1 MELLN
6 SFIELSLE
14 SAPFLV
20 LGLIIAGL
28 IKAWVPTESVA
39 KHLGG
44 KGLWPVTKA
53 ALIGAP
59 LPLCSCSVIPVTL
72 GVHRSGASKGAT
84 VSFLVATPE
93 TGADSI
99 AISYA
104 LLGPFMAIIR
114 PISAISSAVFAG
126 LLVGLSKDQDGVA
139 NAKAPAVKSCCSGEN
154 AVNAIEPESVVKPVV
169 KSVVKSVVKP
179 IAEPSCC
186 SSKKA
191 NLTESINQQPVKES
205 MVKMALL
212 KTWSGVKYAFIDIFN
227 NMIFW
232 LFIGLLF
239 AAAVH
244 AFVPV
249 SFLQQWGSGLGAMI
263 VMVLVGVPMYICATA
278 STPMAAGFL
287 LAGLSPGTVLVFLLA
302 GPATNMATLAIV
314 KKELG
319 SHALFAYFAGI
330 VVSAIGFGLLVDQL
344 VVLWDINILAQVDG
358 AHEMMNPML
367 EWLAGGLLAVLAVRY
382 GVEKALTKLRA
393 TNTGNQCHE

>member
-1 MELLN
+1 MALSISELIDALGALFVN
-6 SFIELSLE
+6 FYSLSLE

-20 LGLIIAGL
+20 LGLVIAGL

-44 KGLWPVTKA
+44 SGLWPITKA

-72 GVHRSGASKGAT
+72 GIHRSGASKGAT

-99 AISYA
+99 AISYV

-114 PISAISSAVFAG
+114 PISAISSAIFAG
-126 LLVGLSKDQDGVA
+126 LIVSFSKDKRAGVSETS
-139 NAKAPAVKSCCSGEN
+139 NLGVKED
-154 AVNAIEPESVVKPVV
+154 EQQ
-169 KSVVKSVVKP
+169 
-179 IAEPSCC
+179 SCC
-186 SSKKA
+186 SSDDHSSVEA
-191 NLTESINQQPVKES
+191 EPV
-205 MVKMALL
+205 
-212 KTWSGVKYAFIDIFN
+212 TSGVTNNAMHKTLSGLRYAFTDIFN

-232 LFIGLLF
+232 LCIGLFF
-239 AAAVH
+239 AAMVKT
-244 AFVPV
+244 FVPV

-263 VMVLVGVPMYICATA
+263 VMVIVGVPMYICATA

-319 SHALFAYFAGI
+319 SYALFAYLCGI
-330 VVSAIGFGLLVDQL
+330 VVAAIGFGLLVDQL

-358 AHEMMNPML
+358 THEMVNPWL
-367 EWLAGGLLAVLAVRY
+367 EGVTGLLLLILSLRY
-382 GVEKALTKLRA
+382 GFDVLKKRTYA
-393 TNTGNQCHE
+393 

>member
-1 MELLN
+1 MTLSISELIDALGALFVN
-6 SFIELSLE
+6 FYSLSLE

-20 LGLIIAGL
+20 LGLVIAGL

-39 KHLGG
+39 KQLGG
-44 KGLWPVTKA
+44 SGIWPITKA

-72 GVHRSGASKGAT
+72 GIHRSGASKGAT

-114 PISAISSAVFAG
+114 PISAISSAIFAG
-126 LLVGLSKDQDGVA
+126 LIVSFSKDKRGGVSEVSHSG
-139 NAKAPAVKSCCSGEN
+139 AVGTGACC
-154 AVNAIEPESVVKPVV
+154 ESKEEE
-169 KSVVKSVVKP
+169 KQ
-179 IAEPSCC
+179 SCC
-186 SSKKA
+186 SSDDHSSVKA
-191 NLTESINQQPVKES
+191 EPVTPGVVNNA
-205 MVKMALL
+205 MH
-212 KTWSGVKYAFIDIFN
+212 KTLSGLRYAFTDIFN

-232 LFIGLLF
+232 LCIGLFF
-239 AAAVH
+239 AAMVKT
-244 AFVPV
+244 FVPV
-249 SFLQQWGSGLGAMI
+249 SFLQQWGSGFGAMI
-263 VMVLVGVPMYICATA
+263 VMVIVGVPMYICATA

-319 SHALFAYFAGI
+319 SYALFAYLCGI
-330 VVSAIGFGLLVDQL
+330 VVAAIGFGLLVDQL

-358 AHEMMNPML
+358 THEMVNPWL
-367 EWLAGGLLAVLAVRY
+367 EGVTGLLLLILALRY
-382 GVEKALTKLRA
+382 GFGVIKKRTYA
-393 TNTGNQCHE
+393 

>member
-6 SFIELSLE
+6 NFIALSVE
-14 SAPFLV
+14 SAPFLI
-20 LGLIIAGL
+20 LGLVIAGL
-28 IKAWVPTESVA
+28 IKAWVPTENVA

-53 ALIGAP
+53 ALLGAP

-72 GVHRSGASKGAT
+72 GIHRSGASKGST

-93 TGADSI
+93 TGVDSI

-114 PISAISSAVFAG
+114 PISAISSAIFAG
-126 LLVGLSKDQDGVA
+126 LLVGLSRDKEGAASVNEPVA
-139 NAKAPAVKSCCSGEN
+139 ASCCSGESG
-154 AVNAIEPESVVKPVV
+154 ATTEPVV
-169 KSVVKSVVKP
+169 
-179 IAEPSCC
+179 ETSCC
-186 SSKKA
+186 SSNKVSSSEQAKQEPIKQA
-191 NLTESINQQPVKES
+191 AVSPF
-205 MVKMALL
+205 LL
-212 KTWSGVKYAFIDIFN
+212 KTWSGVRYAFIDIFN

-232 LFIGLLF
+232 LFIGLIF
-239 AAAVH
+239 AAAVNT
-244 AFVPV
+244 FVPV

-263 VMVLVGVPMYICATA
+263 VMVLVGIPMYICATA

-319 SHALFAYFAGI
+319 NYALFAYLCGI
-330 VVSAIGFGLLVDQL
+330 VISAIGFGLLVDQL
-344 VVLWDINILAQVDG
+344 VSLWDINILAQVDG
-358 AHEMMNPML
+358 AHEMVSPVL
-367 EWLAGGLLAVLAVRY
+367 EWAAGALLFLLAVRY
-382 GVEKALTKLRA
+382 GVETALKKLGNA
-393 TNTGNQCHE
+393 PLGTDTNS

>member
-1 MELLN
+1 MEL
-6 SFIELSLE
+6 FINELIEALGALTVNFYSLSLE

-20 LGLIIAGL
+20 LGLVIAGL

-39 KHLGG
+39 KQLGG
-44 KGLWPVTKA
+44 SGIWPITKA

-72 GVHRSGASKGAT
+72 GIHRSGASKGST

-114 PISAISSAVFAG
+114 PISAISSAIFAG
-126 LLVGLSKDQDGVA
+126 LIVSFSKDKREDELGSDNSKEQA
-139 NAKAPAVKSCCSGEN
+139 QKSCCSSDDHSTAKVEPVTPS
-154 AVNAIEPESVVKPVV
+154 AVNKLIP
-169 KSVVKSVVKP
+169 
-179 IAEPSCC
+179 
-186 SSKKA
+186 
-191 NLTESINQQPVKES
+191 
-205 MVKMALL
+205 
-212 KTWSGVKYAFIDIFN
+212 KTLSGLQYAFTDIFN
-227 NMIFW
+227 NMVFW
-232 LFIGLLF
+232 LCIGLFF
-239 AAAVH
+239 AALVKT
-244 AFVPV
+244 FVPV
-249 SFLQQWGSGLGAMI
+249 SFLQEWGSGLGAMV
-263 VMVLVGVPMYICATA
+263 VMVIVGIPMYICATA

-319 SHALFAYFAGI
+319 SYALFAYLCGI
-330 VVSAIGFGLLVDQL
+330 VISAIGFGLMVDQL

-358 AHEMMNPML
+358 THEMVNPWL
-367 EWLAGGLLAVLAVRY
+367 EIGTGLLLLGLALKYAIGYVLGSLKKHSHA
-382 GVEKALTKLRA
+382 
-393 TNTGNQCHE
+393 

>member
-1 MELLN
+1 MTLSIGEFFDALGALLVN
-6 SFIELSLE
+6 FYSLSLE

-20 LGLIIAGL
+20 LGLVIAGL

-39 KHLGG
+39 KQLGG
-44 KGLWPVTKA
+44 SGIWPITKA

-72 GVHRSGASKGAT
+72 GIHRSGASKGST

-99 AISYA
+99 AISYV

-114 PISAISSAVFAG
+114 PISAISSAIFAG
-126 LLVGLSKDQDGVA
+126 LIVSFSKDKGGYES
-139 NAKAPAVKSCCSGEN
+139 KEKVKQ
-154 AVNAIEPESVVKPVV
+154 
-169 KSVVKSVVKP
+169 
-179 IAEPSCC
+179 SCC
-186 SSKKA
+186 SSDVHSTVKA
-191 NLTESINQQPVKES
+191 EPITLGAVETIVP
-205 MVKMALL
+205 
-212 KTWSGVKYAFIDIFN
+212 KTLSGLRYAFTDIFN
-227 NMIFW
+227 NMVFW
-232 LFIGLLF
+232 LFIGLFF
-239 AAAVH
+239 AAIVKT
-244 AFVPV
+244 FVPV

-263 VMVLVGVPMYICATA
+263 VMVMVGIPMYICATA

-319 SHALFAYFAGI
+319 SYALFAYLCGI
-330 VVSAIGFGLLVDQL
+330 VIAAIGFGLLVDQL

-358 AHEMMNPML
+358 AHEMVNPWL
-367 EWLAGGLLAVLAVRY
+367 EGVTALLLLVLALRY
-382 GVEKALTKLRA
+382 GVSVLKKRS
-393 TNTGNQCHE
+393 HS

>member
-1 MELLN
+1 MALFMTNIIDALGTLLVN
-6 SFIELSLE
+6 FYSLSLE

-20 LGLIIAGL
+20 LGLVIAGL

-39 KHLGG
+39 KQLGG
-44 KGLWPVTKA
+44 SGIWPITKA

-72 GVHRSGASKGAT
+72 GIHRSGASKGST

-114 PISAISSAVFAG
+114 PISAISSAIFAG
-126 LLVGLSKDQDGVA
+126 LIVSLSKDKQEGGSDTQHSDVVA
-139 NAKAPAVKSCCSGEN
+139 DVCC
-154 AVNAIEPESVVKPVV
+154 ESKEE
-169 KSVVKSVVKP
+169 
-179 IAEPSCC
+179 AEQSCC
-186 SSKKA
+186 SSDNHSSAKVA
-191 NLTESINQQPVKES
+191 PVTAGVVNE
-205 MVKMALL
+205 MVH
-212 KTWSGVKYAFIDIFN
+212 KTLSGLRYAFTDIFN
-227 NMIFW
+227 NMVFW
-232 LFIGLLF
+232 LFIGLFF
-239 AAAVH
+239 AAMVKT
-244 AFVPV
+244 FVPV

-263 VMVLVGVPMYICATA
+263 VMVIVGVPMYICATA

-319 SHALFAYFAGI
+319 SYALFAYLCGI
-330 VVSAIGFGLLVDQL
+330 VISAIGFGLLVDQL
-344 VVLWDINILAQVDG
+344 VVSWNINILAQIDG
-358 AHEMMNPML
+358 THEMLNPWL
-367 EWLAGGLLAVLAVRY
+367 EGVTGLLLLVLALRY
-382 GVEKALTKLRA
+382 GAGVLKKYTYA
-393 TNTGNQCHE
+393 

>member
-1 MELLN
+1 MALFMTNIIDALGALLVN
-6 SFIELSLE
+6 FYSLSLE

-20 LGLIIAGL
+20 LGLVIAGL

-39 KHLGG
+39 KQLGG
-44 KGLWPVTKA
+44 SGIWPITKA

-72 GVHRSGASKGAT
+72 GIYRSGASKGST

-114 PISAISSAVFAG
+114 PISAISSAIFAG
-126 LLVGLSKDQDGVA
+126 LIVSLSKDKQEGGSDTQYTDVVTA
-139 NAKAPAVKSCCSGEN
+139 EACC
-154 AVNAIEPESVVKPVV
+154 ESKEQ
-169 KSVVKSVVKP
+169 
-179 IAEPSCC
+179 AQQSCC
-186 SSKKA
+186 SSDKHSSV
-191 NLTESINQQPVKES
+191 NVEPVTADVVNE
-205 MVKMALL
+205 MID
-212 KTWSGVKYAFIDIFN
+212 KTLSGLRYAFTDIFN
-227 NMIFW
+227 NMVFW
-232 LFIGLLF
+232 LFIGLFF
-239 AAAVH
+239 AAMVKT
-244 AFVPV
+244 FVPV

-263 VMVLVGVPMYICATA
+263 VMVIVGVPMYICATA

-319 SHALFAYFAGI
+319 SYALFAYLCGI
-330 VVSAIGFGLLVDQL
+330 VIAAIGFGLLTDQL
-344 VVLWDINILAQVDG
+344 VVLWDINILAQIDG
-358 AHEMMNPML
+358 THEMVNPWL
-367 EWLAGGLLAVLAVRY
+367 EGVTGLLLLVLALRY
-382 GVEKALTKLRA
+382 GAGLLKKYTYA
-393 TNTGNQCHE
+393 